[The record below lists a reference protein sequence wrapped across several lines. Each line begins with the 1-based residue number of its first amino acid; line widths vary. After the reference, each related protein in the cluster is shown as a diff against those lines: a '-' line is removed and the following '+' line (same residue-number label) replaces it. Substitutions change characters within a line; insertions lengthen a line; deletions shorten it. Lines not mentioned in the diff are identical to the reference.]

1 MSRFL
6 NVIYIVVLVL
16 ASPMLLYKSWK
27 RGKYREGWS
36 QKFLGLCPERVG
48 RGPCVWFHAVS
59 MGEVRLLKPLV
70 AELERRRPDWDIVIS
85 TTTETGLNQARQ
97 LFPELLTFYAPLD
110 FSWATRQAM
119 KRIRPTTLALVE
131 LELWPNLIRSAEEAG
146 ARVALLNGR
155 LSARSQKG
163 YRRILRWIGPTL
175 ARIDVVAVQT
185 EDYADRFRTL
195 GLPAPK
201 LRVTGSIKYDNL
213 ETDRQNPKTLELRT
227 AFGLKP
233 GEPVWVAGSTMGGE
247 EDVILDVYENLKK
260 KHAGLRLIV
269 VPRHPE
275 RFDEVARSITRRG
288 LPLVRRSSIE
298 THASVPMPAE
308 GVILVDT
315 LGELSAVWGLADLAF
330 VGGSLFPGRGGQNMM
345 EPAAFGASV
354 HFGEHTAN
362 FRDTVQ
368 LLMSRDA
375 ATIVRNGEALEKALE
390 HDLSEPAERLAKGL
404 RARDLVI
411 SQVGATGRTVSELER
426 LMHPSNRSTE
436 ANG

>member
-6 NVIYIVVLVL
+6 NVIYIIVLIV
-16 ASPMLLYKSWK
+16 ASPLLLYKSWK

-36 QKFLGLCPERVG
+36 QKVLGLCPERVG

-59 MGEVRLLKPLV
+59 MGEVRLLKPLI

-85 TTTETGLNQARQ
+85 TTTETGLSQARQ

-119 KRIRPTTLALVE
+119 KRIQPTTLALVE

-163 YRRILRWIGPTL
+163 YRKIRRWIRPTL

-201 LRVTGSIKYDNL
+201 LKVTGSIKYDNL
-213 ETDRQNPKTLELRT
+213 ETDRQNPKTKSLRE
-227 AFGLKP
+227 AFGIRD
-233 GEPVWVAGSTMGGE
+233 GETVFVAGSTMSGE
-247 EDVILDVYENLKK
+247 EDVILNVYENLVRNHPK
-260 KHAGLRLIV
+260 LRLIV

-275 RFDEVARSITRRG
+275 RFDEVARAISRRG
-288 LPLVRRSSIE
+288 LALARRSSLE
-298 THASVPMPAE
+298 NSAGASSQA
-308 GVILVDT
+308 VILVDT

-368 LLMSRDA
+368 LLMSRNA
-375 ATIVRNGEALEKALE
+375 AIIVRDGSSLEKALE
-390 HDLSEPAERLAKGL
+390 QDLREPAERLARGL
-404 RARDLVI
+404 RARDLVL
-411 SQVGATGRTVSELER
+411 SQAGATGRTVSELER
-426 LMHPSNRSTE
+426 LMHPANRSTKS
-436 ANG
+436 NG

>member
-6 NVIYIVVLVL
+6 NVIYIIVLIV
-16 ASPMLLYKSWK
+16 ASPLLLYKSWK

-36 QKFLGLCPERVG
+36 QKVLGLCPERVG

-59 MGEVRLLKPLV
+59 MGEVRLLKPLI

-85 TTTETGLNQARQ
+85 TTTETGLSQARQ

-119 KRIRPTTLALVE
+119 KRIQPTTLALVE

-163 YRRILRWIGPTL
+163 YRKIRRWIRPTL

-201 LRVTGSIKYDNL
+201 LKVTGSIKYDNL
-213 ETDRQNPKTLELRT
+213 ETDRQNPKTKSLRE
-227 AFGLKP
+227 AFGIRD
-233 GEPVWVAGSTMGGE
+233 GETVFVAGSTMSGE
-247 EDVILDVYENLKK
+247 EDVILNVYENLVRNHPK
-260 KHAGLRLIV
+260 LRLIV

-275 RFDEVARSITRRG
+275 RFDEVARAISRRG
-288 LPLVRRSSIE
+288 LALARRSSLE
-298 THASVPMPAE
+298 NTAGASSQA
-308 GVILVDT
+308 VILVDT

-368 LLMSRDA
+368 LLMSRNA
-375 ATIVRNGEALEKALE
+375 AIIVRDGSSLEKALE
-390 HDLSEPAERLAKGL
+390 QDLREPAERLARGL
-404 RARDLVI
+404 RARDLVL
-411 SQVGATGRTVSELER
+411 SQAGATGRTVSELER
-426 LMHPSNRSTE
+426 LMHPANRSTKS
-436 ANG
+436 NG

>member
-6 NVIYIVVLVL
+6 NVIYIVALVF
-16 ASPMLLYKSWK
+16 ASPLLLYKSWK

-36 QKFLGLCPERVG
+36 QKFLGRCPERVG

-146 ARVALLNGR
+146 ASVALLNGR

-163 YRRILRWIGPTL
+163 YRRIRRWIGPTL

-185 EDYADRFRTL
+185 EDYATRFRTL

-201 LRVTGSIKYDNL
+201 LKVTGSIKYDNL
-213 ETDRQNPKTLELRT
+213 ETDRQNPKSRALRET
-227 AFGLKP
+227 FALKP
-233 GEPVWVAGSTMGGE
+233 GETIFVAGSTMAGE
-247 EDVILDVYENLKK
+247 EEVVLNVFEKLRQRHPN
-260 KHAGLRLIV
+260 LRLIV

-275 RFDEVARSITRRG
+275 RFDEVARSIARRG
-288 LPLVRRSSIE
+288 MNLFRRSSSDSPG
-298 THASVPMPAE
+298 AMPAASDA
-308 GVILVDT
+308 VILVDT

-354 HFGEHTAN
+354 HFGEHTTN

-368 LLMSRDA
+368 LLLSRDA
-375 ATIVRNGEALEKALE
+375 ATVVKDKAALERALE
-390 HDLSEPAERLAKGL
+390 QDLNDPAKRLAKGL
-404 RARDLVI
+404 RARDLVL
-411 SQVGATGRTVSELER
+411 SQVGATVRTVAELER
-426 LMHPSNRSTE
+426 LMHASKRTT
-436 ANG
+436 